1 MRRNAVNVVCRL
13 SQCFLHAFFSLSLHF
28 THALALSLCYI
39 RVRRSVGR
47 ARARLCVPDT
57 VPRRA
62 WLCFLALSLCHLP
75 PLSVLFHYPPILLLL
90 ISPRHMCMSPK
101 RCASAQMDAPH
112 PFPLPIRR
120 RSIPVLLPSCYPA
133 LPYSY
138 SMSHHA
144 HMYMHICHIR
154 PAFTYVRFMHPPPA
168 SSLRPFAPPLRPLH
182 LCLLLIVLCASGFR
196 PCLTLVPDLD
206 YLSFRSR
213 FTVRITCSLSVCVPP
228 PSPPTIVPVRN
239 ASKGSFLFSVSS
251 LCLCVSSH
259 FASLGLMSSHR
270 CTLNAAF
277 VCSWLTNS
285 ITNTVTEFL
294 V

>member
-101 RCASAQMDAPH
+101 RCVSARMDAPPH
-112 PFPLPIRR
+112 PLSPPIRR
-120 RSIPVLLPSCYPA
+120 RSIPVLPLLLPCIA
-133 LPYSY
+133 LQYLCPPCT
-138 SMSHHA
+138 HA
-144 HMYMHICHIR
+144 HMSYPPWI
-154 PAFTYVRFMHPPPA
+154 YVRFMHCPPPTSCLLPPA
-168 SSLRPFAPPLRPLH
+168 SCLLPSPLPHSLH
-182 LCLLLIVLCASGFR
+182 LFYLSSLILLCASGSAR
-196 PCLTLVPDLD
+196 
-206 YLSFRSR
+206 
-213 FTVRITCSLSVCVPP
+213 
-228 PSPPTIVPVRN
+228 
-239 ASKGSFLFSVSS
+239 A
-251 LCLCVSSH
+251 
-259 FASLGLMSSHR
+259 
-270 CTLNAAF
+270 
-277 VCSWLTNS
+277 
-285 ITNTVTEFL
+285 
-294 V
+294 